1 MGCQCQKPEFLN
13 DELTA
18 EDKKQIKNIEAENDY
33 LSNNN
38 NYYYKSKKYIDQNG
52 KPLDKFSKY
61 IFNQINLLRENPQ
74 SFIDIIKKSKKN
86 IKLDKSGIKI
96 YKSTVKVALNKG
108 EQAFDETIEILKKT
122 KPMNKLIYN
131 PDFVIDLPKNEYDI
145 ISKEYLGNK
154 VKAKID
160 SGIDIKSFW
169 KDIVKDEETC
179 FILTVVDDSMKNAGN
194 KRNDILNK
202 DNKYIGISSVRIGR
216 NFACYIVLG

>member
-18 EDKKQIKNIEAENDY
+18 DEKKQIKNIEADNDY

-38 NYYYKSKKYIDQNG
+38 NYYFKKKYIDPNG
-52 KPLDKFSKY
+52 TPEDKFSKY
-61 IFNQINLLRENPQ
+61 MFNQINSIREDPQ
-74 SFIDIIKKSKKN
+74 SYIDIIRQSKRN

-96 YKSTVKVALNKG
+96 YKSSVKVALNKG
-108 EQAFDETIEILKKT
+108 EPAFDEAIEILKKT

-131 PDFVIDLPKNEYDI
+131 PDFVVELPNNELEI
-145 ISKEYLGNK
+145 TSKEYLSNK
-154 VKAKID
+154 VKDKINN
-160 SGIDIKSFW
+160 GIEIKSFW

-194 KRNDILNK
+194 KRNDILNRN
-202 DNKYIGISSVRIGR
+202 NKYIGISSVKIGKS
-216 NFACYIVLG
+216 FACYIVLG

>member
-1 MGCQCQKPEFLN
+1 M
-13 DELTA
+13 
-18 EDKKQIKNIEAENDY
+18 
-33 LSNNN
+33 
-38 NYYYKSKKYIDQNG
+38 
-52 KPLDKFSKY
+52 
-61 IFNQINLLRENPQ
+61 
-74 SFIDIIKKSKKN
+74 
-86 IKLDKSGIKI
+86 DKSGIKI
-96 YKSTVKVALNKG
+96 YKSSVKVALNKG
-108 EQAFDETIEILKKT
+108 EQAFDEAIEFLRKT

-154 VKAKID
+154 VKVKID
-160 SGIDIKSFW
+160 SGIYIKSFW

-179 FILTVVDDSMKNAGN
+179 FILTVVDDSLKNAGN

>member
-18 EDKKQIKNIEAENDY
+18 DEKKQIKNIEADNDY

-38 NYYYKSKKYIDQNG
+38 NYYFKKKYIDPNG
-52 KPLDKFSKY
+52 KPEDKFSKY
-61 IFNQINLLRENPQ
+61 IFNQINSIREDPQ
-74 SFIDIIKKSKKN
+74 SYIDIIRQSKRN

-96 YKSTVKVALNKG
+96 YKSSVKVALNKG
-108 EQAFDETIEILKKT
+108 EPAFDEAIEILKKT

-131 PDFVIDLPKNEYDI
+131 PDFVVELPNNELEI
-145 ISKEYLGNK
+145 TSKEYLGNK
-154 VKAKID
+154 VKDKINNK
-160 SGIDIKSFW
+160 IDIKSFW

-179 FILTVVDDSMKNAGN
+179 FILSVVDDSMKNAGN

-202 DNKYIGISSVRIGR
+202 NNKYIGISSVKIGKS
-216 NFACYIVLG
+216 FACYIALG